1 MNLMGERIYELRKQN
16 NMSQGDLADKLD
28 VSRQTVSKWENNSSI
43 PEVEKLLQL
52 SEIFGV
58 STDYIIKGKA
68 KDKTELASTQI
79 TEKVIIVEKKK
90 SLDTKR
96 SVAIGLLVLAAIIV
110 LIIPGLFFVSL
121 WLVAVAAFI
130 LFGKK
135 YGLYF
140 ATWFTFISG
149 NILFMTS
156 NPSGMLAVFDSLIY
170 SEGYL
175 RHLAVTY
182 SLWILFF
189 VLIVWTVVIIRNR
202 RNKK

>member
-1 MNLMGERIYELRKQN
+1 MNSMGERIYELRKQN

-43 PEVEKLLQL
+43 PEVEKLIQL
-52 SEIFGV
+52 SEIFSV
-58 STDYIIKGKA
+58 TTDYIIKGEA
-68 KDKTELASTQI
+68 EDKTEGAVPEV
-79 TEKVIIVEKKK
+79 TERVIIVEKKK
-90 SLDTKR
+90 SLDTKK

-135 YGLYF
+135 HGLYF
-140 ATWFTFISG
+140 ATWFTFILG

-170 SEGYL
+170 SEDYL
-175 RHLAVTY
+175 RHLVVTY